1 IFLPVNI
8 LMGLLFRLLLKV
20 TELKVV
26 CANKLHLQMSLFHL
40 NIQFHGI
47 SSFNIS
53 QCFQIG
59 INGSI
64 RVSFSQ
70 WLSIPDTKGKYKP
83 ASLRNQVLYNF
94 REGNMDKVYSVCSKN
109 INIALDQAR
118 SASTF
123 DRLPESSNYGDI
135 VPPASKRKCREPTRR
150 LTIEE
155 LRTNIHSI
163 DPQFSSDNIAEERS
177 CYDKFKYAMIENGHV
192 IWRRSAANVNIFTMN
207 EVSMT
212 TGLFQEDCYVHL
224 TKTDIDNTTEL
235 FCTCGMYGI
244 ILQLATISIP
254 QDNLD
259 EVDLSDVK
267 CCHMRF
273 FNEFI
278 IDHIPSLLNNYSRSE
293 NKVIE
298 KLEATKDQI
307 NAPICRMPT
316 ASDKTLKF
324 SVYCDDDKTCTFVHI
339 TDNSL
344 SCQSGFCHAMYSS
357 SKRKV
362 QHLDKI
368 ETICPHLNQLKVH
381 ADKWMDLLVITAD
394 SSDSVYSSGDE
405 DEEDVIPPASAATAA
420 EDIKGH
426 RFNEETGLWE
436 YPSLSRHI
444 PSQDGSLLLQQAIQ
458 LRHTF
463 CDANF
468 GRDIYGYLKA
478 APDGGYY
485 ELQPPNV
492 PDMCNCGAGY
502 AFPNGETIA
511 VSHISTVYTRHGPV
525 KHKIWYRRCLSGT
538 RECDIGPGE
547 KEAIHFLTRDT
558 GAGVE
563 IGWDFADHVLNSYIS
578 FGSYCTIMNSLYKRV
593 SHNSALFM
601 SNNTFIAWFF
611 SWISKFNLEY
621 RQTCSICK
629 FTPKMLAADGTKIG
643 INIRHSTVVAIE
655 TPTNDFT
662 VDPCH

>member
-1 IFLPVNI
+1 MFPNWH
-8 LMGLLFRLLLKV
+8 KWQHK
-20 TELKVV
+20 T
-26 CANKLHLQMSLFHL
+26 
-40 NIQFHGI
+40 
-47 SSFNIS
+47 
-53 QCFQIG
+53 
-59 INGSI
+59 
-64 RVSFSQ
+64 VSFSQ

-94 REGNMDKVYSVCSKN
+94 REGNMDNVYSVCSKYK
-109 INIALDQAR
+109 NIALDQAQ

-123 DRLPESSNYGDI
+123 ECLPESSTYGDI
-135 VPPASKRKCREPTRR
+135 VPPASKRKRREPTRR

-155 LRTNIHSI
+155 LRTNIRTI

-235 FCTCGMYGI
+235 FCSCGMYGI
-244 ILQLATISIP
+244 LLQLATISIP

-278 IDHIPSLLNNYSRSE
+278 IDHIPSLLNNSSRSE

-307 NAPICRMPT
+307 NEPICRMPT

-394 SSDSVYSSGDE
+394 SSDSVYLSGDE
-405 DEEDVIPPASAATAA
+405 DEEDVIPPALAATAA
-420 EDIKGH
+420 EDIKV
-426 RFNEETGLWE
+426 
-436 YPSLSRHI
+436 LS
-444 PSQDGSLLLQQAIQ
+444 AV
-458 LRHTF
+458 
-463 CDANF
+463 
-468 GRDIYGYLKA
+468 DILSYL
-478 APDGGYY
+478 
-485 ELQPPNV
+485 
-492 PDMCNCGAGY
+492 
-502 AFPNGETIA
+502 F
-511 VSHISTVYTRHGPV
+511 
-525 KHKIWYRRCLSGT
+525 
-538 RECDIGPGE
+538 
-547 KEAIHFLTRDT
+547 
-558 GAGVE
+558 
-563 IGWDFADHVLNSYIS
+563 
-578 FGSYCTIMNSLYKRV
+578 
-593 SHNSALFM
+593 
-601 SNNTFIAWFF
+601 
-611 SWISKFNLEY
+611 
-621 RQTCSICK
+621 
-629 FTPKMLAADGTKIG
+629 
-643 INIRHSTVVAIE
+643 
-655 TPTNDFT
+655 
-662 VDPCH
+662 